1 MKHSRHVS
9 MSGLKTPTSVL
20 ITPVVTITPVPLRY
34 QVTHRTLQFPHNT
47 FISTHIHAQWTPKKE
62 REKETKED
70 LKKQSPGHH
79 FNGTFSLIRLWK
91 PTGTVT
97 IPQYRWNETKQHKVS
112 WHIFTHFTIS
122 FYVKSH
128 SGSRSAFSK
137 FVVAG
142 SEIPYL
148 SLWSH

>member
-34 QVTHRTLQFPHNT
+34 QVIHRTLQFPHNT

-70 LKKQSPGHH
+70 LKKKSGGEILKRKKSGTPFQWYVFLDPPLKTHWDRNNSPISVKWNKATQSFLTHIYTCH
-79 FNGTFSLIRLWK
+79 YLFLR
-91 PTGTVT
+91 TVALRFT
-97 IPQYRWNETKQHKVS
+97 VRILKVCCC
-112 WHIFTHFTIS
+112 
-122 FYVKSH
+122 
-128 SGSRSAFSK
+128 G
-137 FVVAG
+137 
-142 SEIPYL
+142 
-148 SLWSH
+148 